1 MNYTTQY
8 YPVLCHYGV
17 LGMKWGIRRY
27 QNRDGTLTAA
37 GRKRLRGEKTAPAKA
52 KKASEMTD
60 EELRSKTSR
69 MQLENNYNN
78 ALRTYKEN
86 ETSSKGPSK
95 AAVIKKVLTNL
106 DTALKA
112 AKKDALDRA
121 KQEDLKK
128 ALKAFSEKPTEE
140 QKAERDR
147 LLMESV
153 FSKNYTIVRDS
164 RGFEAGENRVLKT
177 LGIAGGIVTTGL
189 SALEI
194 AELIAKKK

>member
-86 ETSSKGPSK
+86 ETRSKGPPK
-95 AAVIKKVLTNL
+95 AAIIKKVLTNL

>member
-78 ALRTYKEN
+78 ALQTYKEN
-86 ETSSKGPSK
+86 ETRSKGPSK

-112 AKKDALDRA
+112 AKKDALNRA

>member
-8 YPVLCHYGV
+8 YPVLCHHGV
-17 LGMKWGIRRY
+17 VGMKWGIRRY

-37 GRKRLRGEKTAPAKA
+37 GRKRLRGGKTAPAKA

-69 MQLENNYNN
+69 MQLENNYNK
-78 ALRTYKEN
+78 ALQTYKEDKAR
-86 ETSSKGPSK
+86 SKGPSK
-95 AAVIKKVLTNL
+95 AAVAKDILARL

-112 AKKDALDRA
+112 AKKDELDRA
-121 KQEDLKK
+121 KQEELKK

-140 QKAERDR
+140 RKAERDR
-147 LLMESV
+147 LIMENI
-153 FSKNYTIVRDS
+153 FLKNYAAVRDS
-164 RGFEAGENRVLKT
+164 RGFEAGENRVLKI

-194 AELIAKKK
+194 AELITKKK

>member
-8 YPVLCHYGV
+8 YPVLCHHGI
-17 LGMKWGIRRY
+17 LKMKWGVRRY
-27 QNRDGTLTAA
+27 QNRDGTLTAE
-37 GRKRLRGEKTAPAKA
+37 GKKRLREKRASAKE

-78 ALRTYKEN
+78 ALKTYKEN
-86 ETSSKGPSK
+86 ETRSKGPSK
-95 AAVIKKVLTNL
+95 AAVAKDILARL

-112 AKKDALDRA
+112 AKKDELDRA
-121 KQEDLKK
+121 KQEELKK

-140 QKAERDR
+140 RKAERDR
-147 LLMESV
+147 LIMENL
-153 FSKNYTIVRDS
+153 FLKNYAAVRDS
-164 RGFEAGENRVLKT
+164 RGFEAGENRVLKI

>member
-1 MNYTTQY
+1 MNYMTQY
-8 YPVLCHYGV
+8 YPVLCHHGV
-17 LGMKWGIRRY
+17 VGMKWGIRRY

-37 GRKRLRGEKTAPAKA
+37 GRKRLRGEKTAPAKE

-78 ALRTYKEN
+78 ALKTYKEN
-86 ETSSKGPSK
+86 ETRGKGPSK
-95 AAVIKKVLTNL
+95 AAVTKDVLAKL
-106 DTALKA
+106 DKALEA

-121 KQEDLKK
+121 KQEELKK

-140 QKAERDR
+140 RKAERDR
-147 LLMESV
+147 LIMENI
-153 FSKNYTIVRDS
+153 FLKNYAAVRDS
-164 RGFEAGENRVLKT
+164 RGFEAGENRVLKI

>member
-86 ETSSKGPSK
+86 ETRSKGPSK

-164 RGFEAGENRVLKT
+164 RGFEVGENRVLKT